1 MKRVF
6 NDMSSNN
13 YIDLYIPSHHRAR
26 SSGNVHEHI
35 VKAEEYMGRQLK
47 SEEVVHHED
56 FNKTNNSK
64 DNLFVFT
71 SQANHSRYHQT
82 GIKLQNEDGTWYS
95 PEIVKECKEC
105 KNKFSTSSNAQI
117 FCSTE
122 CNYIGKRKT
131 NRPTKE
137 HLLNILLEF
146 KNFTKVGIKFNV
158 SDNAI
163 RKWCKAYG
171 LSTKVS
177 DYKV

>member
-71 SQANHSRYHQT
+71 SQAN
-82 GIKLQNEDGTWYS
+82 
-95 PEIVKECKEC
+95 
-105 KNKFSTSSNAQI
+105 TSIESMYKDRLIPIRVLSKMAINSNARNANTI
-117 FCSTE
+117 AMVLAD
-122 CNYIGKRKT
+122 
-131 NRPTKE
+131 TK
-137 HLLNILLEF
+137 L
-146 KNFTKVGIKFNV
+146 
-158 SDNAI
+158 
-163 RKWCKAYG
+163 G
-171 LSTKVS
+171 LSFRMKMVHGTLLR
-177 DYKV
+177 